1 MLDKKFR
8 EQIKQE
14 SETRILQQGWGI
26 SAWMAPMG
34 DPDIRD
40 VEEIKN
46 RLSVLNAQSYL
57 VHDLSV
63 KQVGQW
69 LKVRN
74 KLNHLSRNEILLLR
88 RVQKYGISS
97 FELNQLHG
105 CFDCIWTLLWLFCK
119 VDDLPANKPPDD
131 VRDLLPDLTKKD
143 KNTLI
148 EQLDQM
154 RPIGDIYAMLDFYY
168 RLHWFCVE
176 QTKQGRK
183 TGFPPELRVYQ
194 RRKTLEWV
202 YNKACDWDNML
213 TVL

>member
-26 SAWMAPMG
+26 STWMAPMG
-34 DPDIRD
+34 DPDMRD

-57 VHDLSV
+57 IHGLSV

-74 KLNHLSRNEILLLR
+74 KLNDLSRNEILLLR

-119 VDDLPANKPPDD
+119 VDDLPANNPPDN
-131 VRDLLPDLTKKD
+131 VRDLLPDLEKKD

-148 EQLDQM
+148 DELDQM

-168 RLHWFCVE
+168 RLHWYCVE
-176 QTKQGRK
+176 QTKQGKK